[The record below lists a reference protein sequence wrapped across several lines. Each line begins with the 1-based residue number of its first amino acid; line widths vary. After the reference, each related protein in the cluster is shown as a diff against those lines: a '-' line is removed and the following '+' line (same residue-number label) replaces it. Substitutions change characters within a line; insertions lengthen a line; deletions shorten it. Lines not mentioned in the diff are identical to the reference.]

1 MGEVV
6 LRTRRFSC
14 PCARPFWEVG
24 MFPSP
29 EPRLILRIGD
39 PLIGDTFL
47 AIAGPHE
54 TRRMGGGGDQT
65 AEGAPSDTSAP

>member
-1 MGEVV
+1 
-6 LRTRRFSC
+6 
-14 PCARPFWEVG
+14 

-54 TRRMGGGGDQT
+54 TDGWAEVAIKRLKALLQTRRPLLRQGYHAIQMPG
-65 AEGAPSDTSAP
+65 